1 MMNQPRRVIS
11 IAGQLSEALAAALAM
26 GILSII
32 SLLASACNL
41 PVVPTL
47 TLPTLVRTPTPT
59 ATVTPA
65 PPLTMTPVLT
75 PGSVITL
82 TLWFPPELAPSQQPE
97 GKALAAQYQAFQEM
111 YPNWK
116 IAGMVKKATVPGG
129 LLDYL
134 QTTSRV
140 VPAQMPD
147 LVALDLQE
155 VKLAAE
161 LGLLQPLDPLLPA
174 EIGGDLFPVADT
186 YVISGG
192 QRIALPYEMDIRFLA
207 YDPAL
212 VAEPPLRWRDVLS
225 STRGY
230 LFPFGEGDVGVA
242 DAPLFQYY
250 AAGGSLFDAEGQPA
264 IDEATLASVLRFYQ
278 QGLDVGAIHT
288 ATLTTTTLAECW
300 EIYLSGGAPLT
311 EASMARYLAD
321 RSWLAN
327 TRYAPLPT
335 STGIIATISQGWA
348 WCLVTPVPQ
357 RQQAAVALL
366 SWLMEE
372 ENLVARSQ
380 AAYHLPLRRNAL
392 AESVQDDQLAAFI
405 AELLERAYLRPPLR
419 DYAALARL
427 WHAAVQDVLL
437 GNAKPEQAAQ
447 EVAAFVRSLREA
459 QQAQSP

>member
-1 MMNQPRRVIS
+1 MSQSRHVIPIS
-11 IAGQLSEALAAALAM
+11 SRLGGAWAAALVV

-32 SLLASACNL
+32 LLLASACNL
-41 PVVPTL
+41 PVSPTL
-47 TLPTLVRTPTPT
+47 TLPTLARTPTPS
-59 ATVTPA
+59 ATMTPA
-65 PPLTMTPVLT
+65 PLPTATPVLT
-75 PGSVITL
+75 SGSVITL
-82 TLWFPPELAPSQQPE
+82 TLWFPEELAPSQQPG
-97 GKALAAQYQAFQEM
+97 GKALEEQYQAFQEG
-111 YPNWK
+111 YPNWR
-116 IAGMVKKATVPGG
+116 IAGVLKKATGPGG

-155 VKLAAE
+155 ARIAAE
-161 LGLLQPLDPLLPA
+161 LGLLQPLDSLLPA
-174 EIGGDLFPVADT
+174 EISGGLFPVADS

-192 QRIALPYEMDIRFLA
+192 QRIALPYEIDIRFLA
-207 YDPAL
+207 YDLEL
-212 VAEPPLRWRDVLS
+212 VSQPPLRWRDVLS
-225 STRGY
+225 ETRGY
-230 LFPFGEGDVGVA
+230 LFPFGEGDIGVV

-250 AAGGSLFDAEGQPA
+250 AAGGELFDAEGQPTM
-264 IDEATLASVLRFYQ
+264 DEAILASVLRFYQ
-278 QGLDVGAIHT
+278 QGLAVGAIHT

-300 EIYLSGGAPLT
+300 EIYLSGDAPLT

-321 RSWLAN
+321 RPRLAK

-335 STGIIATISQGWA
+335 SAGATATIGQGWA
-348 WCLVTPVPQ
+348 WCLVTSVPQ

-380 AAYHLPLRRNAL
+380 ARHYLPLRRSAL
-392 AESVQDDQLAAFI
+392 AASVQDDQLTAFI
-405 AELLERAYLRPPLR
+405 AELLERTYLRPPLR
-419 DYAALARL
+419 DYAALASL
-427 WHAAVQDVLL
+427 WHTAVQDVLL

>member
-1 MMNQPRRVIS
+1 MSQPRRAIP
-11 IAGQLSEALAAALAM
+11 ITGRLGEALAAALAV
-26 GILSII
+26 GVLSFIT
-32 SLLASACNL
+32 LFAGACNL
-41 PVVPTL
+41 PMSPTPA
-47 TLPTLVRTPTPT
+47 LPTLARTPIPVVTVTPTP
-59 ATVTPA
+59 
-65 PPLTMTPVLT
+65 PLTTTPVLT
-75 PGSVITL
+75 PSSAITL

-97 GKALAAQYQAFQEM
+97 GKVLAAQYQAFQEM

-116 IAGMVKKATVPGG
+116 IAGMVKKATGPGG

-174 EIGGDLFPVADT
+174 EIESDLFPVADT
-186 YVISGG
+186 YVVSGG
-192 QRIALPYEMDIRFLA
+192 KRIALPYEMDIRFLA
-207 YDPAL
+207 YDTAL
-212 VAEPPLRWRDVLS
+212 VTEPPLRWRDVLS
-225 STRGY
+225 NTRGY
-230 LFPFGEGDVGVA
+230 LFPFGEGDVGVV

-250 AAGGSLFDAEGQPA
+250 AAGGSLFDAEGQPT

-288 ATLTTTTLAECW
+288 ATLTATTLAECW

-321 RSWLAN
+321 RSRLAN

-335 STGIIATISQGWA
+335 STGVIATIGQGWA

-372 ENLVARSQ
+372 ENLVVRSQ
-380 AAYHLPLRRNAL
+380 ASHHLPLRRSAL
-392 AESVQDDQLAAFI
+392 AESVQDDQLTAFI

-427 WHAAVQDVLL
+427 WHTAVQDVLL

-447 EVAAFVRSLREA
+447 EVAAFIRSLRQT
-459 QQAQSP
+459 QQMPLR

>member
-1 MMNQPRRVIS
+1 MVPIARR
-11 IAGQLSEALAAALAM
+11 LSEALAAALAV

-32 SLLASACNL
+32 VLFASACNL
-41 PVVPTL
+41 PVSPTL
-47 TLPTLVRTPTPT
+47 ALPTSVHTPTAAASATPTPLLT
-59 ATVTPA
+59 A
-65 PPLTMTPVLT
+65 TPVLT
-75 PGSVITL
+75 SGSLITL
-82 TLWFPPELAPSQQPE
+82 TLWFPEELAPSHWP
-97 GKALAAQYQAFQEM
+97 GGVALAEQYQAFQEM
-111 YPNWK
+111 YPNWRVV
-116 IAGMVKKATVPGG
+116 GVVKKATGPGG

-155 VKLAAE
+155 VRIAAE

-174 EIGGDLFPVADT
+174 EISGDLFLIADS
-186 YVISGG
+186 YIISGG
-192 QRIALPYEMDIRFLA
+192 RQIALPYDIDIRFLA
-207 YDPAL
+207 YDQGL
-212 VAEPPLRWRDVLS
+212 INQPPLRWRDVLS
-225 STRGY
+225 NTWGY
-230 LFPFGEGDVGVA
+230 LFPFGEGDIGVV

-250 AAGGSLFDAEGQPA
+250 AAGGSLFDPEGRLA
-264 IDEATLASVLRFYQ
+264 IDETILASVLRFYQ

-300 EIYLSGGAPLT
+300 EIYLGGGAPLT
-311 EASMARYLAD
+311 EASMARYLTD
-321 RSWLAN
+321 KPRLAN

-335 STGIIATISQGWA
+335 LSGIAATIGQGWA
-348 WCLVTPVPQ
+348 WCLVTSVPQ

-380 AAYHLPLRRNAL
+380 AAHRLPLRRSAL
-392 AESVQDDQLAAFI
+392 AESVQDDQLTAFV
-405 AELLERAYLRPPLR
+405 AELLERTYLRPPLR
-419 DYAALARL
+419 DYPALASL
-427 WHAAVQDVLL
+427 WHTAVQDVLL

-447 EVAAFVRSLREA
+447 EVATFVRSLREA